1 MRKTLTAALIG
12 AAFAF
17 GGQAH
22 AGLTLDL
29 NGAAAGGVITADALD
44 WAPTSFLAQGG
55 NRAIRNF
62 QNGACANNG
71 CNFEVLTHA
80 KLTAY
85 APTGSNSFIGLS
97 GFGGEITMVA
107 RYTETVIG
115 AVGGLFPTAQ
125 FQSTGAGYLEFYF
138 NPTGSATPAN
148 DLTGSGFN
156 AGRLIGRLEG
166 VTVGAFGSFTNT
178 NLNPVLLDQTADGNQ
193 YGTQQT
199 IRGSGSQDSL
209 RAGTTSVFLDP
220 LFFLTA
226 FSDFRINYENI
237 SIGLPFSSVNPSD
250 CFNNVART
258 NAQVGTSGFAS
269 TCNTTHV
276 NGAYSMQ
283 NAGDPG
289 YLPVVGAINGLG
301 LASDDF
307 VAQTDYNSSVRGT
320 VPEPG
325 SLALVGLALASLGF
339 AATRR
344 RRG

>member
-1 MRKTLTAALIG
+1 MRKTLMAALIG
-12 AAFAF
+12 GAFAF

-29 NGAAAGGVITADALD
+29 NGSAAGGVIFADALD

-55 NRAIRNF
+55 NRAIANF
-62 QNGACANNG
+62 QSQATNPNACDNGACS
-71 CNFEVLTHA
+71 FEVLTHA

-85 APTGSNSFIGLS
+85 APAGGGSFIGLPN
-97 GFGGEITMVA
+97 FGGE
-107 RYTETVIG
+107 TVVSAGNAGTPAIPRPFAG
-115 AVGGLFPTAQ
+115 FE
-125 FQSTGAGYLEFYF
+125 STGAGWLEFYF
-138 NPTGSATPAN
+138 SPTGASDAN

-166 VTVGAFGSFTNT
+166 VNIGAFGSFTVT
-178 NLNPVLLDQTADGNQ
+178 GGPVALDGSGDGNQ
-193 YGTQQT
+193 FGAQQT
-199 IRGSGSQDSL
+199 VTGTGSQEAL
-209 RAGTTSVFLDP
+209 RAGTTSVTLDSD
-220 LFFLTA
+220 FFLTEIA
-226 FSDFRINYENI
+226 DFTIQYENI
-237 SIGLPFSSVNPSD
+237 SIGLPYTSVNPSD
-250 CFNNVART
+250 CFNDSSRT
-258 NAQVGTSGFAS
+258 NGDVGSSGFAS

-276 NGAYSMQ
+276 NGAYSAQ

-289 YLPVVGAINGLG
+289 YLPNVGAVNGLG
-301 LASDDF
+301 LGSPDF
-307 VAQTDYNSSVRGT
+307 VAQTDYNSSVTGT